1 MSVNREELHRLI
13 EALPVTE
20 LPIARRFLE
29 YLRDTEEELSPEDL
43 EAVNRGLEDIKAGR
57 YVTLE
62 EYEKGR
68 RP

>member
-29 YLRDTEEELSPEDL
+29 YLRDTGDEEELSPEDV
-43 EAVNRGLEDIKAGR
+43 EAVNRGLEDLKAGR
-57 YVTLE
+57 YMTLE
-62 EYEKGR
+62 E
-68 RP
+68 